1 MFIYILL
8 INVIGFGTMWYD
20 KIMARTGKYKY
31 RVAES
36 RIFLIALAGGA
47 IGIFIGMELFKHKT
61 KKLKFT
67 LFIPVIIIVQL
78 VLIRNF
84 FK

>member
-47 IGIFIGMELFKHKT
+47 IGIFIGMET
-61 KKLKFT
+61 KIYSFYTSYYYCATNLNQKF
-67 LFIPVIIIVQL
+67 LQIKF
-78 VLIRNF
+78 
-84 FK
+84 